1 MLKRGTIGFNKNG
14 SGFPTA
20 RISLSVRALR
30 NMNINEEN
38 RSVII
43 EELEDRIIIRKDAF
57 NMLLIK
63 NKSLK
68 INGNMVDYELENG
81 ILLYSIDWNGEL
93 YGNGFNPDNKENTNC
108 EYKPVYK
115 YQLDNI
121 DISEVE
127 ENSEEWYK
135 LTEIVG
141 FEEK

>member
-1 MLKRGTIGFNKNG
+1 MLKRGTISFNKNG

-20 RISLSVRALR
+20 RISLSVRALK
-30 NMNINEEN
+30 NMNINVEN
-38 RSVII
+38 RAVII
-43 EELEDRIIIRKDAF
+43 EEKKNKIIIRKDVF
-57 NMLLIK
+57 NMLLVK
-63 NKSLK
+63 KQNCK
-68 INGNMVDYELENG
+68 INGHIVDYELENG
-81 ILLYSIDWNGEL
+81 VLLYSIDWNGEL

>member
-30 NMNINEEN
+30 NMNINAEN
-38 RSVII
+38 RAVII
-43 EELEDRIIIRKDAF
+43 EELEDRIIIRKDVF

-63 NKSLK
+63 NKNFK
-68 INGNMVDYELENG
+68 TNGNMVDYELENG
-81 ILLYSIDWNGEL
+81 VLLYSNDWNGEI
-93 YGNGFNPDNKENTNC
+93 YGNGFNSENTENTNC

-115 YQLDNI
+115 YQLDDI

-135 LTEIVG
+135 LSEIVG

>member
-30 NMNINEEN
+30 NMNINAEN
-38 RSVII
+38 RAVII
-43 EELEDRIIIRKDAF
+43 EELEDRIIIRKDVF

>member
-1 MLKRGTIGFNKNG
+1 MLKRATISFNKNG

-30 NMNINEEN
+30 NMNINAEN
-38 RSVII
+38 RAVII
-43 EELEDRIIIRKDAF
+43 EELEDRIIIRKDVF

-115 YQLDNI
+115 YQLDDI
-121 DISEVE
+121 DISEFE
-127 ENSEEWYK
+127 ENSEKWYK